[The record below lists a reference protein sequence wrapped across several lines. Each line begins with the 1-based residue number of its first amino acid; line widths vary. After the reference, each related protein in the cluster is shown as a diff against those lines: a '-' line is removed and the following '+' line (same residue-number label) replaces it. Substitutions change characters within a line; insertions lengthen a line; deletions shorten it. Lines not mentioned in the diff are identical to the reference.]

1 MRLREE
7 RKPKRTLKGYIKGR
21 RLVGKPRRRRR
32 RRIDAVD
39 RVAKRMLKCK
49 NCRRSAEDRDS
60 WRRRT
65 EEAKAQVGP

>member
-21 RLVGKPRRRRR
+21 RLVGRPRR

-49 NCRRSAEDRDS
+49 NSRRSAEERDS
-60 WRRRT
+60 WRWRT